1 MTTLGVIANGPFFSI
16 MVTLLL
22 GTTLLG
28 CLNRQP
34 QKRLYQPQQLIKEEK
49 PVTRV

>member
-1 MTTLGVIANGPFFSI
+1 MLGVIANGPFFSI

-34 QKRLYQPQQLIKEEK
+34 QQRLYPIERSIKEEK